1 MRSTARLSTI
11 DATLDDLQAGI
22 EASSRMAARLRE
34 ESSKWNGGLAAS
46 VTQSVER
53 HVTDLIACTD
63 DQRTVLEN
71 LRQAVA
77 TVPEDRNERPRRG
90 PAAARRRR

>member
-11 DATLDDLQAGI
+11 DANLDDLQAGI
-22 EASSRMAARLRE
+22 EASSRMVTRLRA

-46 VTQSVER
+46 VTRSIER

-71 LRQAVA
+71 LRQALA
-77 TVPEDRNERPRRG
+77 ILSEDRTERPRRA
-90 PAAARRRR
+90 PAASPRPR